1 MKKEKSFNDLT
12 NKDLKE
18 ITKLIAIRSFQKT
31 IFFRNAPSK
40 TTLVEIINFYALIRI
55 AVHHYEFL

>member
-40 TTLVEIINFYALIRI
+40 TTLVEIINFYALIMN
-55 AVHHYEFL
+55 